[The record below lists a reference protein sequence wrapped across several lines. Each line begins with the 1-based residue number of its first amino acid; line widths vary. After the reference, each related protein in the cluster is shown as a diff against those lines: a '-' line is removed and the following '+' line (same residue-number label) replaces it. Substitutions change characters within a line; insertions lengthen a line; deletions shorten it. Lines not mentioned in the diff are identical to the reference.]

1 MNILLTGGFGL
12 LGKEILKLDDSLI
25 APSRDELDI
34 TDLALVLF
42 VLNKYNPDTIIHLAA
57 STNPPEHEEKPQK
70 SIKTNV
76 IGTANVAM
84 ACLEKSIRLV
94 FTSSDY
100 LYSGAGPHKEEE
112 PLEAPNNFYLSKLAG
127 ECTVRICPNSL
138 VLRLSFGPVTFPW
151 EKVYEG
157 QYNSKLYVDEIA
169 PLVLAAAKSSVT
181 GIMNIGGPRTSLEEY
196 AGRTKKGIQTILKPD
211 WVPKDTSLDLT
222 KMQAE
227 LGIKDLKKLLK
238 RY

>member
-1 MNILLTGGFGL
+1 MGR
-12 LGKEILKLDDSLI
+12 EILKLDETL
-25 APSRDELDI
+25 AGPTRAEFDI
-34 TDLALVLF
+34 TSMESVRSALEKYRPQTVL
-42 VLNKYNPDTIIHLAA
+42 HLAA
-57 STNPPEHEEKPQK
+57 ATSPPEHNENPEIG
-70 SIKTNV
+70 IKTNV

-84 ACLEKSIRLV
+84 ACLEKGIRLV

-112 PLEAPNNFYLSKLAG
+112 PLEALNNFYLSKLAG
-127 ECTVRICPNSL
+127 ECAVRICPNSL